1 MSHETAD
8 HSIPYSTGVAL
19 MFGTITDE
27 YYGGEYL
34 HDKKL
39 LDLVGRVKV
48 IHSPDADRV
57 ENEFNL
63 CELELVLKNGQ
74 RKNVRVEYHRGH
86 WKNPM
91 TDAEMEEK
99 FRLLARRQLP
109 APRIDAL
116 LKQLWALEEV
126 NNIRALV
133 ELTRV

>member
-1 MSHETAD
+1 
-8 HSIPYSTGVAL
+8 
-19 MFGTITDE
+19 
-27 YYGGEYL
+27 L

-126 NNIRALV
+126 NNIGALV

>member
-1 MSHETAD
+1 MLFRS
-8 HSIPYSTGVAL
+8 
-19 MFGTITDE
+19 
-27 YYGGEYL
+27 

-48 IHSPDADRV
+48 VHSPEADRV
-57 ENEFNL
+57 EKEFNL
-63 CELELVLKNGQ
+63 CELELVLKNGE

-109 APRIDAL
+109 AARIDAL
-116 LKQLWALEEV
+116 LKQLWRLEDV
-126 NNIRALV
+126 TDIRALV
-133 ELTRV
+133 ALTRV